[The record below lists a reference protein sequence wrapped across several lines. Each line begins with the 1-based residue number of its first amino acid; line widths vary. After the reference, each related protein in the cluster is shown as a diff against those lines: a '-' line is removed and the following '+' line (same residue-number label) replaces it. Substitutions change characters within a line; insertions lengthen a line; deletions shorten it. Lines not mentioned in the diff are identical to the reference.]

1 MTVKGSVQT
10 QFDSRKAHYMRELA
24 SAVPD
29 RSRKGFADYP
39 VLPILDHINALHDFF
54 TTSSCSGRVA
64 VYKEHPTVAMETA
77 TLNTLSGVGDGRD
90 ASSDDA
96 GARTQ
101 EGNVT
106 SVKEKDDSK
115 VPDITHISTQLRTHH
130 NEPTSQY
137 IPPAMHKAEVSVDK
151 RKGGGWL
158 FVSHEVVAMPTD
170 DQELIKMYLPEH
182 NSIDSDSTKAHD
194 SNKDSQ
200 ATTPLLIYL
209 KMEPVILHVEARS
222 VERARDILNVAL
234 SCGFKSSGIVTTPK
248 RHIIHIRGNLKIDAP
263 IATVSNG
270 LIVSPSYLRILTQA
284 ANHKM
289 RQNLQ
294 SMDRFL
300 SALQAAD
307 LDNTHHKSTA
317 PKESKEEK
325 RLRKLAAGMAI
336 QKEVQQQKRAK
347 REQQQRLKELQESE
361 S

>member
-209 KMEPVILHVEARS
+209 KMEPVILHVEA
-222 VERARDILNVAL
+222 
-234 SCGFKSSGIVTTPK
+234 
-248 RHIIHIRGNLKIDAP
+248 
-263 IATVSNG
+263 
-270 LIVSPSYLRILTQA
+270 SYLRILTQA